1 VAVTVGLPSSLG
13 FRVMLRLIYRPGEVE
28 KAVQCALEVRF
39 ELVVHVPI
47 TDEIL
52 VQSGYRHIECVNAL
66 V

>member
-1 VAVTVGLPSSLG
+1 
-13 FRVMLRLIYRPGEVE
+13 MLRLIYRPGEVE